1 MSTHMFPVHTRY
13 QTEHDKP
20 ESFLIVAAVILAAL
34 FILIALSVAV
44 AVAFGAVMGIFT
56 PTSPSIPTPDRL
68 DCSLG
73 PLISVCIVAFAGAP
87 RLPETPSL

>member
-1 MSTHMFPVHTRY
+1 MSTHVFPAH
-13 QTEHDKP
+13 QHEHDNP
-20 ESFLIVAAVILAAL
+20 ESLFIVAAAMLAAL
-34 FILIALSVAV
+34 FILIALAVAV
-44 AVAFGAVMGIFT
+44 AMAFGAVMGIFT